1 MYVMIE
7 YIRLEHMQIYSHVG
21 LILLIQ
27 LSKKLHFIQQLAYI
41 HTNPNWIWH
50 IPLYNG
56 RKAH

>member
-7 YIRLEHMQIYSHVG
+7 YIRLEHMQIYSHEG

-41 HTNPNWIWH
+41 HTNPNWIWQ
-50 IPLYNG
+50 IPL
-56 RKAH
+56 